1 MDATNGHTNVEAPLD
16 GHTYG
21 EAPLNG
27 HTNDEAPLNGHTN
40 DEAPVN
46 GHTNEEAPLN
56 GHTKD
61 EAPLNGHSNGHS
73 NGHAAPAVP
82 EVSAPANGSA
92 HVEPEITRVRG
103 PLGLGSASLA
113 GKVALVTGSGM

>member
-1 MDATNGHTNVEAPLD
+1 MEATNGHTN
-16 GHTYG
+16 G

-27 HTNDEAPLNGHTN
+27 HTNGEAALNGQTNGHT
-40 DEAPVN
+40 
-46 GHTNEEAPLN
+46 
-56 GHTKD
+56 
-61 EAPLNGHSNGHS
+61 

-103 PLGLGSASLA
+103 PLGLASASLA

>member
-1 MDATNGHTNVEAPLD
+1 MEATNGHTN
-16 GHTYG
+16 G

-27 HTNDEAPLNGHTN
+27 HTNGEAPLNGHTN
-40 DEAPVN
+40 GEAALNGQTN
-46 GHTNEEAPLN
+46 GHT
-56 GHTKD
+56 
-61 EAPLNGHSNGHS
+61 

-82 EVSAPANGSA
+82 EVSAPAPAPENGSA

-103 PLGLGSASLA
+103 PLGLASASLA

>member
-1 MDATNGHTNVEAPLD
+1 MEATNGHTN
-16 GHTYG
+16 G

-27 HTNDEAPLNGHTN
+27 HTNGEAPLNGLTN
-40 DEAPVN
+40 
-46 GHTNEEAPLN
+46 GEAPLN
-56 GHTKD
+56 GLTNG
-61 EAPLNGHSNGHS
+61 EAALNGQTNGHT

-82 EVSAPANGSA
+82 EVSAPAPENGSA

-103 PLGLGSASLA
+103 PLGLASASLA

>member
-1 MDATNGHTNVEAPLD
+1 MEATNGHTN
-16 GHTYG
+16 G

-27 HTNDEAPLNGHTN
+27 HT
-40 DEAPVN
+40 
-46 GHTNEEAPLN
+46 
-56 GHTKD
+56 
-61 EAPLNGHSNGHS
+61 

-92 HVEPEITRVRG
+92 HVEPEITRIRG